1 MKVIL
6 KNSNNNY
13 QLVNLIEERDDNIS
27 IVEDKNLFVAVNSNR
42 IIKL

>member
-1 MKVIL
+1 MKVLL

-13 QLVNLIEERDDNIS
+13 QLVNLIEERDDSVS